1 MALWF
6 PGRSP
11 APGDILCQGLGDILG
26 IAGFLRDK
34 DEVISGTPEPDNSYD
49 TLFALLQAAAG
60 EVPEAAQDAV
70 KSLDWLAM
78 VPAEL

>member
-1 MALWF
+1 VALWF
-6 PGRSP
+6 PGRSL
-11 APGDILCQGLGDILG
+11 APGDILCQELGDILG

-34 DEVISGTPEPDNSYD
+34 DEVISGTLEPDNSYD

>member
-1 MALWF
+1 M
-6 PGRSP
+6 
-11 APGDILCQGLGDILG
+11 PGDGRYPG

-34 DEVISGTPEPDNSYD
+34 DKVISGTPEPDDSYD